1 MRIPRLHI
9 YFLLFTSLL
18 INSSPVLAHKIK
30 LFATVEN
37 MNIQGYAYFAGG
49 QVAKQATISIQNA
62 NGETLSTLQTDAK
75 GQFQYLAP
83 QAMEYHLN
91 VNTHDG
97 HIDSYIIKATEFS
110 TNSPLSNVLAPSFSE
125 VTTSNNK
132 VATVVATNFN
142 QEDLKQIEKIISAQV
157 HPLREQLEAYQEKIQ
172 LRDIIGGIG
181 YIVGL
186 AGFWLFWQMRCQNR
200 KKDEQSEFERYLN

>member
-1 MRIPRLHI
+1 MCITRLQI
-9 YFLLFTSLL
+9 YFLVFSCLL
-18 INSSPVLAHKIK
+18 INSSPAMAHKIK

-49 QVAKQATISIQNA
+49 QVAKQATVSIKNA

-83 QAMEYHLN
+83 QAMEYHLS

-97 HIDSYIIKATEFS
+97 HGDSYIIKAIEFS
-110 TNSPLSNVLAPSFSE
+110 SNSPSENPSANTLVPVFSE
-125 VTTSNNK
+125 ITTNHN
-132 VATVVATNFN
+132 VATVFATNIK
-142 QEDLKQIEKIISAQV
+142 QEDLKQIEKIVSAQI

-186 AGFWLFWQMRCQNR
+186 AGFWLFWQNRRQNKR
-200 KKDEQSEFERYLN
+200 SVK

>member
-1 MRIPRLHI
+1 MRFARLQI
-9 YFLLFTSLL
+9 YFLLLTSLL
-18 INSSPVLAHKIK
+18 ISSSPVMAHKIK

-49 QVAKQATISIQNA
+49 QVAKQATVSIKNA

-83 QAMEYHLN
+83 QAMEYHLS

-97 HIDSYIIKATEFS
+97 HGDSYIIKATEFS
-110 TNSPLSNVLAPSFSE
+110 SDFSSESTAENTPTPVFSE
-125 VTTSNNK
+125 TTTSNT
-132 VATVVATNFN
+132 VATVFATNIK
-142 QEDLKQIEKIISAQV
+142 QEDLKQIEKIVSAQI

-181 YIVGL
+181 YIIGL
-186 AGFWLFWQMRCQNR
+186 AGFWVFWQTRRQN
-200 KKDEQSEFERYLN
+200 KKGVQ